1 MYSELTIA
9 QKVECN
15 LTLSEKEE
23 IAMERDNECPDHELG
38 IMDWWDEH

>member
-15 LTLSEKEE
+15 LPLSEREK
-23 IAMERDNECPDHELG
+23 IAMERDNECPDHELA